1 MMNNS
6 RKSIIEKIVFNNKA
20 LMIFSVIVAILI
32 WATVKINYSDEVT
45 RTLTGVKIN
54 IAAVVDEGSELV
66 AFIDESELYCEVE
79 VKGKSYDI
87 NSYALNKDEI
97 IVEASGNFVDSAG
110 YKDLT
115 LTAKTADGGMADV
128 EFGKITPST
137 ISVYYD
143 RQTHDTFNVE
153 AKLSNDLATLTEG
166 DYAVG
171 QPVASMNTV
180 KVIGPAGVLKTLK
193 KVYFIAS
200 IKDDALPLTATKNIP
215 AKISFDIEN
224 EEEARYLICEGINNE
239 SNPAT
244 VTVPVYV
251 TKEVE
256 TGVKFVNQPK
266 SFTESVKGVKISPDK
281 VKISYNPQE
290 SEQFDKLDIGTIDFS
305 EISNKVNYFE
315 FPVDEKL
322 GVTLTDK
329 TLQKFDVSVD
339 MSDMQSKTLKKAPT
353 KIVYL
358 NQSED
363 YNYSVDF
370 ENSSLDEI
378 VIIGPAESL
387 KKIDEDDIQVEINV
401 SSLSVNSRIVQRVK
415 VNNISIQS
423 DEVDDCWVYGEYEAV
438 LTINAK

>member
-1 MMNNS
+1 MMNDS

-45 RTLTGVKIN
+45 RTLTGVKVN
-54 IAAVVDEGSELV
+54 ITATVDQDSELV

-97 IVEASGNFVDSAG
+97 IVEASGNFIDSAG
-110 YKDLT
+110 YKELT
-115 LTAKTADGGMADV
+115 LTAKTADGGIADV

-143 RQTHDTFNVE
+143 RQTDDTFNVE

-193 KVYFIAS
+193 KVYFTAS

-256 TGVKFVNQPK
+256 TGIKFVNQPK

-305 EISNKVNYFE
+305 KISNKVNYFE
-315 FPVDEKL
+315 IPVDEKL

-358 NQSED
+358 NQSEN

>member
-1 MMNNS
+1 MNNS

-45 RTLTGVKIN
+45 RTLTGVKVN
-54 IAAVVDEGSELV
+54 ITAVVDEGSELV
-66 AFIDESELYCEVE
+66 AFVDESELYCEVE

-87 NSYALNKDEI
+87 NSYSLNKDEI
-97 IVEASGNFVDSAG
+97 IVEASGNFIDSAG
-110 YKDLT
+110 YKELT
-115 LTAKTADGGMADV
+115 LTAKTADGGIADV
-128 EFGKITPST
+128 EFGKITPSV

-193 KVYFIAS
+193 KVYFTAS

-256 TGVKFVNQPK
+256 TGVKFVKQPN

-358 NQSED
+358 NQSEN

>member
-45 RTLTGVKIN
+45 RTLTGVKVN
-54 IAAVVDEGSELV
+54 ITATVDQDSELV

-97 IVEASGNFVDSAG
+97 IVEASGNFIDSAG
-110 YKDLT
+110 NKELT

-128 EFGKITPST
+128 EFGKITPSV

-193 KVYFIAS
+193 KVYFTAS

-256 TGVKFVNQPK
+256 TGVKFVKQPN

-290 SEQFDKLDIGTIDFS
+290 SEQFDKLDVGTIDFS

-358 NQSED
+358 NQSEN

>member
-45 RTLTGVKIN
+45 RTLTGVKVN
-54 IAAVVDEGSELV
+54 ITATVDPESELV

-110 YKDLT
+110 YKELT
-115 LTAKTADGGMADV
+115 LTAKTADGGIADV
-128 EFGKITPST
+128 EFGKITPSV

-143 RQTHDTFNVE
+143 RETHDTFNVE

-193 KVYFIAS
+193 KVYFTAS

-256 TGVKFVNQPK
+256 TGVKFVKQPN

-358 NQSED
+358 NQSEN

>member
-45 RTLTGVKIN
+45 RTLTGVKVN
-54 IAAVVDEGSELV
+54 ITATVDPESELV

-110 YKDLT
+110 YKELT
-115 LTAKTADGGMADV
+115 LTAKTADGGIADV
-128 EFGKITPST
+128 EFGKITPSV

-143 RQTHDTFNVE
+143 RETHDTFNVE

-193 KVYFIAS
+193 KVYFTAS

-251 TKEVE
+251 TK
-256 TGVKFVNQPK
+256 
-266 SFTESVKGVKISPDK
+266 
-281 VKISYNPQE
+281 
-290 SEQFDKLDIGTIDFS
+290 
-305 EISNKVNYFE
+305 
-315 FPVDEKL
+315 
-322 GVTLTDK
+322 
-329 TLQKFDVSVD
+329 
-339 MSDMQSKTLKKAPT
+339 
-353 KIVYL
+353 
-358 NQSED
+358 
-363 YNYSVDF
+363 
-370 ENSSLDEI
+370 
-378 VIIGPAESL
+378 
-387 KKIDEDDIQVEINV
+387 
-401 SSLSVNSRIVQRVK
+401 
-415 VNNISIQS
+415 
-423 DEVDDCWVYGEYEAV
+423 
-438 LTINAK
+438 

>member
-45 RTLTGVKIN
+45 RTLTGVKVN
-54 IAAVVDEGSELV
+54 ITATVDQDSELV

-128 EFGKITPST
+128 EFGKITPSI

-143 RQTHDTFNVE
+143 RQTDDTFNVE

-193 KVYFIAS
+193 KVYFTAS

-224 EEEARYLICEGINNE
+224 EEEARYLICDGINNE

-256 TGVKFVNQPK
+256 TGIKFVNQPK

-305 EISNKVNYFE
+305 KISNKVNYFE
-315 FPVDEKL
+315 IPVDEKL

-358 NQSED
+358 NQSEN
-363 YNYSVDF
+363 YNYYVDF

>member
-45 RTLTGVKIN
+45 RTLTGVKVN
-54 IAAVVDEGSELV
+54 ITATVDQDSELV

-128 EFGKITPST
+128 EFGKITPSI

-143 RQTHDTFNVE
+143 RQTDDTFNVE

-193 KVYFIAS
+193 KVYFTAS

-256 TGVKFVNQPK
+256 TGIKFVNQPK

-305 EISNKVNYFE
+305 KISNKVNYFE
-315 FPVDEKL
+315 IPVDEKL

-358 NQSED
+358 NQSEN